1 MKKLLFLGAVA
12 LCGVVSA
19 QENSVK
25 ANPAALLGGSDLVT
39 YERKLSDNITG
50 VIGAGIGGFKLGGYK
65 YESLGGGL
73 QGRYYFDEALSGW
86 YGAVVGDYITG
97 KVEMNSAG
105 FGFTMEGM
113 EMDDSMNSDT
123 DFSAFGGGLRAGYQW
138 VFDSGFTL
146 DLNGGAS
153 YKFYDYKNDTTVDGD
168 NSTSGLKGNGI
179 LPSGS
184 VGLGYTF

>member
-1 MKKLLFLGAVA
+1 MKKLLFLGAIA

-19 QENSVK
+19 QENSIK

-73 QGRYYFDEALSGW
+73 QGRYYFDEALTGW
-86 YGAVVGDYITG
+86 YGAVVGDYIGG
-97 KVEMNSAG
+97 KVEMNSSD
-105 FGFTMEGM
+105 FGIDFGDMGAEA
-113 EMDDSMNSDT
+113 EMNEEW

-153 YKFYDYKNDTTVDGD
+153 YKFYDYKNSADQEKPE
-168 NSTSGLKGNGI
+168 GLKGNGI

-184 VGLGYTF
+184 VGLGYSF

>member
-1 MKKLLFLGAVA
+1 MRKLLFLGAVA

-19 QENSVK
+19 QENSIK

-65 YESLGGGL
+65 YESFGGGL
-73 QGRYYFDEALSGW
+73 QGRYYFDEALTGF
-86 YGAVVGDYITG
+86 YGAVIGDYITG
-97 KVEMNSAG
+97 KVEMNSAD
-105 FGFTMEGM
+105 FGFNFGDMGA
-113 EMDDSMNSDT
+113 DADVNSET

-153 YKFYDYKNDTTVDGD
+153 YKFYDYKSDTQSGEDFT
-168 NSTSGLKGNGI
+168 TAGLKGNGI
-179 LPSGS
+179 LPAGS